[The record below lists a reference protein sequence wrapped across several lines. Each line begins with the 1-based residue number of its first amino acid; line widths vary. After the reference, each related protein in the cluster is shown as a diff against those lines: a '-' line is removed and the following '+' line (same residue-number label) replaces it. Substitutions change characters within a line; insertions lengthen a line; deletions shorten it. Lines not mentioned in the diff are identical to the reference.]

1 MSTNTKNNL
10 HFSHLN
16 IENYAI
22 YIYLTKLF
30 SVLTLI
36 SIGTR
41 KTDHYNF
48 EINMFPVL
56 LSLVFEFLV
65 SLAFP
70 QIFKIILMM
79 MFFPLKPFNTSL
91 DFNFL
96 TSMAKRTW
104 RILFN
109 LHLSSIRTWVLW
121 PPSFHY
127 IHCSLTASLFSS
139 KKKKKKNQCHI
150 TWMIRSL
157 FLPDIALVPLGLN
170 YLWINLW
177 TLEIINWSL
186 LCSSTFFFF

>member
-1 MSTNTKNNL
+1 MSINTKNNL

-16 IENYAI
+16 IENYSI

-36 SIGTR
+36 SVGTHE
-41 KTDHYNF
+41 TDNYNF
-48 EINMFPVL
+48 EINIFPVL

-70 QIFKIILMM
+70 QIFQIILMM

-96 TSMAKRTW
+96 TSMARRTW

-139 KKKKKKNQCHI
+139 KKKKKINVIPFGWLEVYSCQILSLYLLVLI
-150 TWMIRSL
+150 TFEST
-157 FLPDIALVPLGLN
+157 FGPF
-170 YLWINLW
+170 
-177 TLEIINWSL
+177 EIINWSL
-186 LCSSTFFFF
+186 LYSSKFFFF

>member
-41 KTDHYNF
+41 KTDHYNY

-79 MFFPLKPFNTSL
+79 MFF
-91 DFNFL
+91 
-96 TSMAKRTW
+96 
-104 RILFN
+104 
-109 LHLSSIRTWVLW
+109 
-121 PPSFHY
+121 SFKAFQY
-127 IHCSLTASLFSS
+127 IF
-139 KKKKKKNQCHI
+139 
-150 TWMIRSL
+150 R
-157 FLPDIALVPLGLN
+157 F
-170 YLWINLW
+170 
-177 TLEIINWSL
+177 
-186 LCSSTFFFF
+186 